1 MTVSGDLRRVLLT
14 WEMGLNLGHLAS
26 IQPLAKR
33 LLAQG
38 CQVLVAAR
46 QVDNAAEL
54 LGKHGIPYVQA
65 PSLPRPR
72 QMLSSI
78 AGYADILYFDGWGDG
93 AALSWKI
100 NAWMKLFDAF
110 RPDLVVLD
118 HSPTAYLAARI
129 GGIPAVAVGNGFE
142 LPPLSKPLPPFPG
155 LSWATAAAAEHS
167 ELRVLAGVN
176 QVLKGF
182 GAPTCDSLASVFCE
196 QQRILTTV
204 PELDHYMPRS
214 DAHYSG
220 PLLAWTGVERV
231 DWPHGNR
238 KRVFAYLRKA
248 SCDVEVV
255 LQALALSGVSAICFV
270 PESDTGLLQSRAG
283 PRIRVVSKPVDLE
296 FLVKTSD
303 ACVVYSA
310 VGTAHRFLFA
320 GVPLLLMPRTVEAQ
334 MGARKIEQ
342 LGAGVVVR
350 GKLPATTLAMLVQRV
365 VGQDRYRL
373 CARAFAQRY
382 AQLSLPDVADDITR
396 ILLSR
401 LPAKHQLPV

>member
-1 MTVSGDLRRVLLT
+1 MTVPGAVGRVLFT

-33 LLAQG
+33 LLAKG

-46 QVDNAAEL
+46 QLDNAAEL

-65 PSLPRPR
+65 PCLPHQA
-72 QMLSSI
+72 QMSSSMV
-78 AGYADILYFDGWGDG
+78 GYADILHFGGWSDGEVL
-93 AALSWKI
+93 AWKLK
-100 NAWMKLFDAF
+100 AWMKLFEAF
-110 RPDLVVLD
+110 QPDLLVLD
-118 HSPTAYLAARI
+118 HSPTAYLAAHLAK
-129 GGIPAVAVGNGFE
+129 IPAVAVGNGFE
-142 LPPLSKPLPPFPG
+142 LPPLSRPLPPFPG
-155 LSWATAAAAEHS
+155 LSWATDAAAAHS
-167 ELRVLAGVN
+167 EHRVMAGVN
-176 QVLKGF
+176 QALKVF
-182 GAPTCDSLASVFCE
+182 GVPAYDCLATVFGE

-204 PELDHYMPRS
+204 PELDHYLPRPG
-214 DAHYSG
+214 ACYSG
-220 PLLAWTGVERV
+220 PLLAWTGTDRV
-231 DWPHGNR
+231 DWPPGNGR
-238 KRVFAYLRKA
+238 RVFAYLRKE
-248 SCDVEVV
+248 SCDVDAV
-255 LQALALSGVSAICFV
+255 LQALALSGVSAICFI
-270 PESDTGLLQSRAG
+270 PESDTGLLQSRSG
-283 PRIRVVSKPVDLE
+283 PRVRIVSKPVDLA
-296 FLVKTSD
+296 FLVQTSD

-350 GKLPATTLAMLVQRV
+350 GKLPATALAMLVQRV

-396 ILLSR
+396 ILLSH
-401 LPAKHQLPV
+401 LPAKHQLPA